1 MKIQKVYTISYSPT
15 RTSFKIAT
23 AVAEGIGTEV
33 IPLDITHKIPG
44 NISFEDNSIAIIAA
58 PVYGG
63 KIAPVAAERLK
74 QIQVNGIP
82 AVLIATYGNRDY
94 ERAVLQ
100 LDELAVSQ
108 GFKTIA
114 AAAFIGEHSYSSE
127 KNPIAMGRPDKEDLQ
142 TAHEF
147 GRKICRKLEA
157 AKAPE
162 ELRIDVSH
170 MKKTKSPL
178 LSKLQFIFFVL
189 KLRHSQIPVPK
200 APDTDI
206 TLCKHCGAC
215 TKACPVNAIPA
226 GNETWTDAR
235 LCTRCCACVKV
246 CTFKARRYETPF
258 APALS
263 TYFRERKEP
272 SLLL

>member
-1 MKIQKVYTISYSPT
+1 
-15 RTSFKIAT
+15 
-23 AVAEGIGTEV
+23 
-33 IPLDITHKIPG
+33 
-44 NISFEDNSIAIIAA
+44 
-58 PVYGG
+58 
-63 KIAPVAAERLK
+63 
-74 QIQVNGIP
+74 
-82 AVLIATYGNRDY
+82 
-94 ERAVLQ
+94 
-100 LDELAVSQ
+100 
-108 GFKTIA
+108 
-114 AAAFIGEHSYSSE
+114 
-127 KNPIAMGRPDKEDLQ
+127 MGRPDKEDLQ

-170 MKKTKSPL
+170 MKKAKSPL

-189 KLRHSQIPVPK
+189 KLRHSKIPVPK

-206 TLCKHCGAC
+206 TLCKHCGLHESVPC
-215 TKACPVNAIPA
+215 QCYSLGVSMDRRTTLYTLLRRR
-226 GNETWTDAR
+226 E
-235 LCTRCCACVKV
+235 V
-246 CTFKARRYETPF
+246 CIHKARRYETPF